1 MERVYNEED
10 KFLNKK
16 NMKKGV
22 LILLGVVLLLIILVG
37 YVVGK
42 YNAMVVQEEEVNN
55 KQAQVEVVLQRRF
68 DLIPNLVESVK
79 GMMQQEQEVFGNI
92 ADARERYAQAASGT
106 QESIEAANEVESALG
121 RLLVVMEDYPELKS
135 DQTVINLM
143 DELAGT
149 ENRVAVERKRY
160 NDAVTS
166 FNQLIRVFPNRFFA
180 NMFGFEEKVLFESVE
195 GTEVAPEVDLDVSF

>member
-1 MERVYNEED
+1 
-10 KFLNKK
+10 
-16 NMKKGV
+16 MKKGI
-22 LILLGVVLLLIILVG
+22 LILLAVILLLVILVS
-37 YVVGK
+37 YVVGQ
-42 YNAMVVQEEEVNN
+42 YNSMVMQEEEVNN
-55 KQAQVEVVLQRRF
+55 KQAQVETVLQRRF
-68 DLIPNLVESVK
+68 DLIPNLVESVR

-149 ENRVAVERKRY
+149 ENRVAVERRRY
-160 NDAVTS
+160 NDAVTE
-166 FNQLIRVFPNRFFA
+166 FNQLIRIFPNRFFA
-180 NMFGFEEKVLFESVE
+180 NIFGFEQKVLFESVE
-195 GTEVAPEVDLDVSF
+195 GAEMAPEVDLDVSF

>member
-1 MERVYNEED
+1 
-10 KFLNKK
+10 
-16 NMKKGV
+16 MKKGM
-22 LILLGVVLLLIILVG
+22 LIFLVFVVLLVVLVG

-42 YNAMVVQEEEVNN
+42 YNTMILKEEDVFN

-106 QESIEAANEVESALG
+106 QEKVAAANQVEGALG
-121 RLLVVMEDYPELKS
+121 RLLVVMEAYPELKS

-143 DELAGT
+143 DELAGS
-149 ENRVAVERKRY
+149 ENRIAVERKRY
-160 NDAVTS
+160 NDAVTE
-166 FNQLIRVFPNRFFA
+166 FNKFIRVLPNNIFA
-180 NMFGFEEKVLFESVE
+180 NIFGFEDKILFESTE
-195 GTEVAPEVDLDVSF
+195 GAEIVPEVSF

>member
-1 MERVYNEED
+1 
-10 KFLNKK
+10 
-16 NMKKGV
+16 MKKGLLV
-22 LILLGVVLLLIILVG
+22 LLGVILLLVILVG
-37 YVVGK
+37 YVVGQ
-42 YNAMVVQEEEVNN
+42 YNNMVVQEEDVFN

-92 ADARERYAQAASGT
+92 ADARERYAQATSGS
-106 QESIEAANEVESALG
+106 QEKVEAANEVEGALG
-121 RLLVVMEDYPELKS
+121 RLLVVMEAYPELKS

-143 DELAGT
+143 DELAGS

-166 FNQLIRVFPNRFFA
+166 FNKLIRVFPNRFFA
-180 NMFGFEEKVLFESVE
+180 NMFGFEEKILFEAAE
-195 GTEVAPEVDLDVSF
+195 GADVVPQVDLDISF